1 MKNRELMHKASNM
14 SDMDKSALI
23 CRFFGYIEI
32 IESRDESVTADDLY
46 KEIENTVNELT
57 KENS

>member
-1 MKNRELMHKASNM
+1 MENRGLMHKASNM
-14 SDMDKSALI
+14 SDMDKTTLI

-46 KEIENTVNELT
+46 KEIENTVNDLT
-57 KENS
+57 KKYS